1 MALPVLR
8 RRTDGD
14 GDVAPAAPW
23 SELQRLSSQL
33 QSLVGRWDDF
43 VPSLGDAFTPLADIE
58 ETDDAYLI
66 ELELAG
72 VKKDDV
78 TVEVSGR
85 RVTVSGERTERQ
97 RTGILRRRTRSVGRF
112 HYEVTLPS
120 EVDEESVEAGMDAG
134 VLTLRVPKTA
144 RDRRRRIPVT

>member
-8 RRTDGD
+8 RHANGD
-14 GDVAPAAPW
+14 LGAADPW

-33 QSLVGRWDDF
+33 QSLVGRWDDV
-43 VPSLGDAFTPLADIE
+43 VPSLGDVFTPLADIE

-112 HYEVTLPS
+112 HYEVTLPG
-120 EVDEESVEAGMDAG
+120 EIDEGSVEAAMDAG
-134 VLTLRVPKTA
+134 VLTLRVPKVA
-144 RDRRRRIPVT
+144 SDRRRRIPVT

>member
-8 RRTDGD
+8 RHTD

-33 QSLVGRWDDF
+33 QSLMGRWDDW
-43 VPSLGDAFTPLADIE
+43 PSLGDAFTPLADIE